1 MDLHVLVQDA
11 QELLLPLE
19 EQEEEEMR
27 ALLRPQKAELAE
39 ETPLAGKSENVG
51 PVSGRSLTCC
61 GSLRRLLFSLV
72 PNFTVRCGAWTRPKV
87 GFRTIF
93 KPWTCFLS
101 KGLQWGPTRNCTQ
114 VELLGLPGIPG
125 DFRRPLGGW
134 GAVRSPDHPPVHPS
148 FSHPPSIQA
157 SAHLPSR
164 YPPSVHPCFPPLP
177 TQHPVLPSIHPPA
190 RAPTHPSSHPTTR
203 HPSSHPSLPPPTHT

>member
-1 MDLHVLVQDA
+1 MVLHEGRDFGGPLALVVHGAVDLHVLVQDA

-72 PNFTVRCGAWTRPKV
+72 PNF
-87 GFRTIF
+87 
-93 KPWTCFLS
+93 
-101 KGLQWGPTRNCTQ
+101 
-114 VELLGLPGIPG
+114 
-125 DFRRPLGGW
+125 
-134 GAVRSPDHPPVHPS
+134 
-148 FSHPPSIQA
+148 SICE
-157 SAHLPSR
+157 
-164 YPPSVHPCFPPLP
+164 VW
-177 TQHPVLPSIHPPA
+177 
-190 RAPTHPSSHPTTR
+190 
-203 HPSSHPSLPPPTHT
+203 SLD